1 MDPLWS
7 VKELFFPSP
16 LGQGL
21 LTVKFPRD
29 KKFILPTD
37 LMTFLFRLLLVGLV
51 SFAASHLAAP
61 EAIGAELGLGG
72 DWTTPEPATG
82 DIPTPQVE
90 SDPWADSFLPT
101 PGVPAAV
108 KIEPVKRP
116 PAVPL
121 VSTPSSPQRVST
133 YQIQQNDQVLRFL
146 EQFQIGY
153 RRAVVERWLT
163 RSGRFLPMALDVFRQ
178 KGLPEELVFTAMIES
193 GFDPVAV
200 SRAGAKGMWQ
210 FMAPTARQYGLRVDR
225 WLDER
230 LDPEKATVAAA
241 NYLSDLYKTFGS
253 WELVQAAYNAGEM
266 KILRAIQGTGSRDF
280 WSLSDSRFL
289 RDETKNFVPA
299 IHAVTIIGQEPE
311 QYGFTVRPDEPLSY
325 EQITVPKATSLKH
338 VASLSG
344 IPLEELIRL
353 NSELRLKQTPPDS
366 PYHLKVPRGSAPALQ
381 AGLDREVEVRKA
393 AMASRTGDRGKRKVQ
408 AAERVTAGV
417 HVVQPHD
424 TIGGIAKRYG
434 VSVQQLSRWN
444 DLEHGARIFPG
455 DRLRVAAV
463 ARQVDSEQGGFR

>member
-1 MDPLWS
+1 MT
-7 VKELFFPSP
+7 
-16 LGQGL
+16 L
-21 LTVKFPRD
+21 L
-29 KKFILPTD
+29 L
-37 LMTFLFRLLLVGLV
+37 RLLVLGVV
-51 SFAASHLAAP
+51 FSSASHLAVP
-61 EAIGAELGLGG
+61 GAVGMELELGGA
-72 DWTTPEPATG
+72 WTGEPTAEPAAALPPDQSGAAALVAEPLVVG
-82 DIPTPQVE
+82 DTVPPEDADI
-90 SDPWADSFLPT
+90 WAESFLPT
-101 PGVPAAV
+101 PNAPPPVRAEPVQPPPVPSVASDPAAA
-108 KIEPVKRP
+108 PR
-116 PAVPL
+116 
-121 VSTPSSPQRVST
+121 RVST
-133 YQIQQNDQVLRFL
+133 YQIQQNDHVLRFL
-146 EQFQIGY
+146 EQFQTGY

-163 RSGRFLPMALDVFRQ
+163 RSGRFLPMILDIFRQ

-200 SRAGAKGMWQ
+200 SRAGAKGLWQ

-241 NYLSDLYKTFGS
+241 NYLSDLYKIFGS
-253 WELVQAAYNAGEM
+253 WELVHAAYNAGEM
-266 KILRAIQGTGSRDF
+266 KVLRAIQGTGTRDF
-280 WSLSDSRFL
+280 WSLTGSRFL

-311 QYGFTVRPDEPLSY
+311 QYGFTVKPDEPLSY

-344 IPLEELIRL
+344 IPFEELIRL

-381 AGLDREVEVRKA
+381 VGLDREVEARKV
-393 AMASRTGDRGKRKVQ
+393 AMASRTADRGKRKVQ

-417 HVVQPHD
+417 HVVQPRD

-434 VSVQQLSRWN
+434 VSVQQLTRWN
-444 DLEHGARIFPG
+444 DLEHGVRIFPG
-455 DRLRVAAV
+455 DRLRVAAI
-463 ARQVDSEQGGFR
+463 RQTNSEQGGFR

>member
-1 MDPLWS
+1 M
-7 VKELFFPSP
+7 
-16 LGQGL
+16 
-21 LTVKFPRD
+21 
-29 KKFILPTD
+29 LPID
-37 LMTFLFRLLLVGLV
+37 LMILLHRLLLLGVVFL
-51 SFAASHLAAP
+51 AASHLAVS
-61 EAIGAELGLGG
+61 GAVATDLELGAA
-72 DWTTPEPATG
+72 WSTEPPVAG
-82 DIPTPQVE
+82 HFAIPQVD
-90 SDPWADSFLPT
+90 SDPWADSFLLT
-101 PGVPAAV
+101 PGAPATV
-108 KIEPVKRP
+108 MIEPIQP
-116 PAVPL
+116 PPVVPL
-121 VSTPSSPQRVST
+121 VSTPASPQRASS
-133 YQIQQNDQVLRFL
+133 YQIRQNDQVLRFL
-146 EQFQIGY
+146 EQFQTGY

-163 RSGRFLPMALDVFRQ
+163 RSGRFLPMALDIFRQ

-200 SRAGAKGMWQ
+200 SHAGAKGLWQ
-210 FMAPTARQYGLRVDR
+210 FMVPTARQYGLRVDR

-230 LDPEKATVAAA
+230 LDPEKATIAAA
-241 NYLSDLYKTFGS
+241 NYLTDLYKTFGS
-253 WELVQAAYNAGEM
+253 WELVHAAYNAGET
-266 KILRAIQGTGSRDF
+266 KVLRAIQGTGTRDF
-280 WSLSDSRFL
+280 WSLADTRFL

-344 IPLEELIRL
+344 IPLEELTRL

-366 PYHLKVPRGSAPALQ
+366 PYHLKVPRGSAAALQ
-381 AGLDREVEVRKA
+381 AGLDREVEARKA
-393 AMASRTGDRGKRKVQ
+393 ALASRTGDRGKRKVQ

-444 DLEHGARIFPG
+444 DLEHRARIFPG
-455 DRLRVAAV
+455 DRLRVAAA

>member
-1 MDPLWS
+1 MT
-7 VKELFFPSP
+7 
-16 LGQGL
+16 L
-21 LTVKFPRD
+21 L
-29 KKFILPTD
+29 L
-37 LMTFLFRLLLVGLV
+37 RLLLLGVV
-51 SFAASHLAAP
+51 FFSASQLAVPGAV
-61 EAIGAELGLGG
+61 GAELEMGG
-72 DWTTPEPATG
+72 AWTAEPAAALVADQTRTATLAG
-82 DIPTPQVE
+82 DTATPQ
-90 SDPWADSFLPT
+90 DADLWADAFLPT
-101 PGVPAAV
+101 PGSPVPAAT
-108 KIEPVKRP
+108 EPVQQAPVPVRSRASA
-116 PAVPL
+116 PA
-121 VSTPSSPQRVST
+121 TSPQRVST
-133 YQIQQNDQVLRFL
+133 YQIQQNDHVLRFL
-146 EQFQIGY
+146 EQFQTGY

-163 RSGRFLPMALDVFRQ
+163 RSGRFLPMILDIFRQ

-200 SRAGAKGMWQ
+200 SRAGAKGLWQ

-241 NYLSDLYKTFGS
+241 NYLSDLYKLFGS
-253 WELVQAAYNAGEM
+253 WELVHAAYNAGEM
-266 KILRAIQGTGSRDF
+266 KVLRAIQGTGTRDF
-280 WSLSDSRFL
+280 WSLTGSRFL

-311 QYGFTVRPDEPLSY
+311 QYGFTVKPDEPLSY

-381 AGLDREVEVRKA
+381 VGLDREVEARKV
-393 AMASRTGDRGKRKVQ
+393 AMASRTADRGKRKIQ

-417 HVVQPHD
+417 HVVQPRD

-434 VSVQQLSRWN
+434 VSVQQLTRWN
-444 DLEHGARIFPG
+444 DLEHGVRIFPG
-455 DRLRVAAV
+455 DRLRVAAI
-463 ARQVDSEQGGFR
+463 RQTNSEQGGFR

>member
-1 MDPLWS
+1 M
-7 VKELFFPSP
+7 
-16 LGQGL
+16 
-21 LTVKFPRD
+21 
-29 KKFILPTD
+29 LPTD
-37 LMTFLFRLLLVGLV
+37 LMTLLLRLLLLGVV
-51 SFAASHLAAP
+51 FFSASYLAVPGAV
-61 EAIGAELGLGG
+61 GAELELGG
-72 DWTTPEPATG
+72 AWTSPPPAESPVAG
-82 DIPTPQVE
+82 DTVILP
-90 SDPWADSFLPT
+90 DADLWADSFLPT
-101 PGVPAAV
+101 LGSPAPA
-108 KIEPVKRP
+108 KTDPVQRL
-116 PAVPL
+116 PAPARSI
-121 VSTPSSPQRVST
+121 VSAQAAPSQRVST
-133 YQIQQNDQVLRFL
+133 YQIQQNDQVLHFL
-146 EQFQIGY
+146 EQFQTGY

-163 RSGRFLPMALDVFRQ
+163 RSGRYLPMILDIFRQ

-200 SRAGAKGMWQ
+200 SHAGAKGLWQ

-241 NYLSDLYKTFGS
+241 NYLSDLYKIFGS

-266 KILRAIQGTGSRDF
+266 KILRAIQGTGTRDF
-280 WSLSDSRFL
+280 WSLTGTRFL

-344 IPLEELIRL
+344 IPLEELSRL

-381 AGLDREVEVRKA
+381 AGLDREVEARKV
-393 AMASRTGDRGKRKVQ
+393 AMASRTADRGERKIQV
-408 AAERVTAGV
+408 AERVSAGV
-417 HVVQPHD
+417 HIVQPRD

-434 VSVQQLSRWN
+434 VSVQQLTRWN
-444 DLEHGARIFPG
+444 DLEHSGRIFPG
-455 DRLRVAAV
+455 DRLRVAAAA
-463 ARQVDSEQGGFR
+463 ARQADSEQGGFR